1 MNERIIELA
10 EQAKEY
16 ADTKYSKLVS
26 ASRWGDCVPGI
37 RELYTEKLAELIVRE
52 CARVVDEK
60 LDFENAYGPDD
71 WAEGADLLNHFGV
84 KE

>member
-1 MNERIIELA
+1 MNERIEKLA
-10 EQAKEY
+10 EQAGASVLREQTRSGDWVDFSDY
-16 ADTKYSKLVS
+16 TGFDHTKF
-26 ASRWGDCVPGI
+26 
-37 RELYTEKLAELIVRE
+37 AELIVRE

-84 KE
+84 EE